1 MLTLHNPLHHLH
13 QRRHEMFRGRL
24 VPCHETAQRLDHVL
38 VELQRRALGALR
50 TPALADAEPG
60 AALAQIPRPRY
71 LRFIAQ
77 AWDEWV
83 ALAPANAEIDAL
95 PSVWPAPGMRL
106 DVLPE
111 NFAARSRCRARRAT
125 TRAPIFSAATAS

>member
-13 QRRHEMFRGRL
+13 QGRHEMFRGRL

-38 VELQRRALGALR
+38 VELQRRALGA
-50 TPALADAEPG
+50 
-60 AALAQIPRPRY
+60 ALAQIHRPRY

-83 ALAPANAEIDAL
+83 ALAPANAEIDVL
-95 PSVWPAPGMRL
+95 PSVWPAPGMRP